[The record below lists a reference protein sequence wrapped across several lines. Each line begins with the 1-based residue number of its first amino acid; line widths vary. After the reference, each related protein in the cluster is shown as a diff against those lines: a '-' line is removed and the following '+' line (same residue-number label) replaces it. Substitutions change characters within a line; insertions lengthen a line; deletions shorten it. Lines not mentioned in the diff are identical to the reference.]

1 MSDFDR
7 ESHVSAL
14 SVTWRKRS
22 GLWRLAFQIELML
35 AFVGVVVY
43 AFLASINLR
52 ASLWVILIASL
63 TVGNLLVPLQI
74 ACRRLCVARPFPWN
88 WIVFF
93 PIQLMFGVICAAA
106 AILFLQL
113 TKVDRESFSSQFAR
127 FGYFVIVV
135 VVVTNVV
142 LFGVEEFQR
151 KLRERNQQ
159 LEQTV
164 EKGTVALQQQEEELR
179 RAREIQQMLLPST
192 LPQLAGVQIAG
203 AWQPA
208 REVGGDY
215 FDVIQLDKDRLGICV
230 GDVAGKGITA
240 ALLMANLQ
248 ASFRAFAT
256 AEASPQVVCTKL
268 NKFLCANIASGKFVT
283 FFYAVLDAGARTL
296 TYENAGHSPGLLLRS
311 NGTTETLQGGGAVL
325 GALPDWTYQDYTAQL
340 QPGDQLLLST
350 DGITEAENAQ
360 LEEFGDERLLE
371 AARGSHG
378 SALEVQRAIMQQVT
392 AFCGGNFRDDATL
405 LVLRI
410 S

>member
-1 MSDFDR
+1 MST
-7 ESHVSAL
+7 L
-14 SVTWRKRS
+14 SVTSKKSSVRWRRV
-22 GLWRLAFQIELML
+22 FQIELTVVFAGL
-35 AFVGVVVY
+35 VVY
-43 AFLASINLR
+43 AILASINQR
-52 ASLWVILIASL
+52 ASLFVIMIASL
-63 TVGNLLVPLQI
+63 TVGNLLIPLQF
-74 ACRRLCVARPFPWN
+74 ACRRLYVARPFPWN
-88 WIVFF
+88 WVAFF
-93 PIQLMFGVICAAA
+93 PVQLMFGVICAVG
-106 AILFLQL
+106 AIFFLQL
-113 TKVDRESFSSQFAR
+113 TKIDREPFSFIFTR
-127 FGYFVIVV
+127 IGYFVIVV
-135 VVVTNVV
+135 FLVTTVVW
-142 LFGVEEFQR
+142 FGVEEFQR
-151 KLRERNQQ
+151 KLKERNQQ

-164 EKGTVALQQQEEELR
+164 EKGTIALQQQEEELK

-215 FDVIQLDKDRLGICV
+215 FDVIQLDKNHLGICV

-256 AEASPQVVCTKL
+256 TDASPQVVCTKL

-283 FFYAVLDAGARTL
+283 FFYAVLDADARTL

-311 NGTTETLQGGGAVL
+311 NGTTETLRGGGAVL

-340 QPGDQLLLST
+340 QPGDRLLLST
-350 DGITEAENAQ
+350 DGITEAENAK

-371 AARGSHG
+371 AARARNGT
-378 SALEVQRAIMQQVT
+378 ALEIQRTIMQQVT